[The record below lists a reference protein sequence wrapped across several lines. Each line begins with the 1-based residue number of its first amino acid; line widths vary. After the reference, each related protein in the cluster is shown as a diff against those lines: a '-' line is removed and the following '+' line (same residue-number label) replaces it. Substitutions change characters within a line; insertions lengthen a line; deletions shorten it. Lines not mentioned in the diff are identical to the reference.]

1 MSQNSLETM
10 FRPKSVAIL
19 GASTDENKI
28 GGRPVRYLKHYEFD
42 GPIYP
47 INPNSPEVQG
57 LKANK
62 SILDVEGEV
71 DLALIALPAAA
82 VLQAIGECAEK
93 GVKAVV
99 VFSSGFAETGNEGR
113 AVQLEMRR
121 IADQAGMRIVGPNC
135 MGIAAFDHNMII
147 TFGVSMLNLPP
158 ELGPVSIVSQSGAF
172 GAVAYA
178 EARQRHLGVR
188 LWATTGNE
196 SDVSVA
202 DCLNYYVEDPET
214 KVILMYFEASRDG
227 AKLMAGLNAAKKA
240 QKPVVAM
247 KVGSSDVGAEA
258 ALSHTDSLAG
268 TDSVV
273 DTVLEKCNA
282 YRARTMDEFFDIG
295 YAFTS
300 GLFPA
305 GNRLGLV
312 SISGGVG
319 VLMSDYADKLGLDVT
334 RLSDAAQAKIK
345 DVIPFAGTRN
355 PVDVT
360 GQAVNQHEILEHC
373 LNIMI
378 EDGGYDV
385 IIVYFAGMTSME
397 FLLKTGLTRVREKHP
412 TAAIILSVTM
422 DEEAWKFF
430 DNLNFL
436 VIPDPTRA
444 VRAASALMQMGQGYA
459 KAELPAPPSLP
470 APVVVPAEMPNEVEA
485 KRILARAGV
494 PVVDERLARC
504 ACEAGIAAAEI
515 GFPVAMKLVSTD
527 ILHKSEIGGVLLN
540 IGDESAAQEGYGTLI
555 ERAKAAQPDARVDG
569 VVVAPMIS
577 GGVETILGVKNDP
590 AFGPVVLF
598 GLGGIFVELLGD
610 VTQRLAP
617 FGVEEAHEM
626 MREVKGF
633 PLLDGARG
641 AESAD
646 IDALAEAL
654 SRLSVFA
661 HENAD
666 RIESIDINP
675 FLVLPKGHGAFAV
688 DALIVPSV
696 GAVMEQETPFAAASQ
711 RSA

>member
-1 MSQNSLETM
+1 M

-19 GASTDENKI
+19 GASTNENKI
-28 GGRPVRYLKHYEFD
+28 GGRPLRYLKHYAFD

-47 INPNSPEVQG
+47 INPNYPEVQG
-57 LKANK
+57 LKAYP
-62 SILDVEGEV
+62 SILDVGGEV

-82 VLQAIGECAEK
+82 VLKAIRDCAEK

-99 VFSSGFAETGNEGR
+99 IFSSGFAETGDDGR
-113 AVQLEMRR
+113 EAQLEMRR
-121 IADQAGMRIVGPNC
+121 IAEGAGMRIVGPNC
-135 MGIAAFDHNMII
+135 MGIAAFDHKMII
-147 TFGVSMLNLPP
+147 TFGVSMMNLPP

-172 GAVAYA
+172 GSVAYA

-202 DCLNYYVEDPET
+202 DCLNFYVEDPET

-227 AKLMAGLNAAKKA
+227 TKLMAGLEAAKKA
-240 QKPVVAM
+240 RKPVVTM

-268 TDSVV
+268 SDSVV
-273 DTVLEKCNA
+273 DTVLAKYNA
-282 YRARTMDEFFDIG
+282 YRAYTMDEFFDIG

-305 GNRLGLV
+305 GNRVGIV
-312 SISGGVG
+312 TISGGVG
-319 VLMSDYADKLGLDVT
+319 ILMSDYAVKLGLDVA
-334 RLSDAAQAKIK
+334 RLPEAAQAKIRE
-345 DVIPFAGTRN
+345 VIPFAGTRN

-360 GQAVNQHEILEHC
+360 GQAVHQQEILEHC

-378 EDGGYDV
+378 EEGGYDV
-385 IIVYFAGMTSME
+385 IVVYFAGMTSME
-397 FLLKTGLTRVREKHP
+397 FLRKTGLTRVREKHP
-412 TAAIILSVTM
+412 TAAIVLSIVM
-422 DEEAWKFF
+422 DEEAWKIF
-430 DNLNFL
+430 DDLNFL

-444 VRAASALMQMGQGYA
+444 VRAAAALIQMGQGYA
-459 KAELPAPPSLP
+459 KADPPAPPSL
-470 APVVVPAEMPNEVEA
+470 AVPVHVPAEMPNEVEA
-485 KRILARAGV
+485 KRLLAKAGV
-494 PVVDERLARC
+494 PVVDERLA
-504 ACEAGIAAAEI
+504 ASAEQAGIAAREI

-540 IGDESAAQEGYGTLI
+540 VADEAAARVGYDTLI
-555 ERAKAAQPDARVDG
+555 ARGKTAQPDAKIDG

-577 GGVETILGVKNDP
+577 DGVETILGVKVDP
-590 AFGPVVLF
+590 AFGPVILF
-598 GLGGIFVELLGD
+598 GLGGIFVEVLGD

-617 FGVEEAHEM
+617 FGVAEAHEM

-641 AESAD
+641 AAPAD
-646 IDALAEAL
+646 LDALAEAL

-661 HENAD
+661 HENAA

-675 FLVLPKGHGAFAV
+675 FLVLPKGRGAYAV
-688 DALIVPSV
+688 DALIVPSK
-696 GAVMEQETPFAAASQ
+696 QS
-711 RSA
+711 

>member
-1 MSQNSLETM
+1 MIQNSLETM

-28 GGRPVRYLKHYEFD
+28 GGRPVRYLKHYGFN

-47 INPNSPEVQG
+47 VNPNYPEVQG
-57 LKANK
+57 LKAYE
-62 SILDVEGEV
+62 SILDVAGGI
-71 DLALIALPAAA
+71 DLALIALPAVA
-82 VLQAIGECAEK
+82 VLQAIRECVEK

-99 VFSSGFAETGNEGR
+99 IFSSGFAETGDEGR
-113 AVQLEMRR
+113 EVQLEMQR

-158 ELGPVSIVSQSGAF
+158 VLGPVSIVSQSGAF
-172 GAVAYA
+172 GSVAYA

-202 DCLNYYVEDPET
+202 DCLNFYVEDPGT

-227 AKLMAGLNAAKKA
+227 AKLMAGLEAAKQA
-240 QKPVVAM
+240 RKPVVVM

-258 ALSHTDSLAG
+258 AISHTDSLAG
-268 TDSVV
+268 SDRVV
-273 DTVLEKCNA
+273 DTVLDKFNA
-282 YRARTMDEFFDIG
+282 YRAYTMDEFFDVG

-305 GNRLGLV
+305 GNRVGLV
-312 SISGGVG
+312 TISGGVG
-319 VLMSDYADKLGLDVT
+319 ILMSDHAAKLGLDVA
-334 RLSDAAQAKIK
+334 RLSAAAQAKIK
-345 DVIPFAGTRN
+345 EVIPFAGTRN
-355 PVDVT
+355 PVDIT
-360 GQAVNQHEILEHC
+360 GQAVNQPEILEHC
-373 LNIMI
+373 LDIMI
-378 EDGGYDV
+378 EEGEYDV
-385 IIVYFAGMTSME
+385 IIVFFAGMTSIE
-397 FLLKTGLTRVREKHP
+397 FLRKSGLIRIREKHP
-412 TAAIILSVTM
+412 TAAIIVSVVM
-422 DEEAWKFF
+422 DEEAWKIF
-430 DNLNFL
+430 DDLNYL

-444 VRAASALMQMGQGYA
+444 VSAAAALIQLGRGYARAA
-459 KAELPAPPSLP
+459 KPAPPSLP
-470 APVVVPAEMPNEVEA
+470 VPVAVPAEIPNEVEA
-485 KRILARAGV
+485 KRILAKAGV
-494 PVVDERLARC
+494 PVVDERLVTA
-504 ACEAGIAAAEI
+504 ADAAGRSAAQI

-540 IGDESAAQEGYGTLI
+540 VADEAAAREGYDTLI
-555 ERAKAAQPDARVDG
+555 ERAKTAQPDAKVDG

-577 GGVETILGVKNDP
+577 GGVETILGVKVDP

-641 AESAD
+641 AAPAD
-646 IDALAEAL
+646 VDALAEAL

-661 HENAD
+661 HENAA

-675 FLVLPKGHGAFAV
+675 FLVLPKGQGAYAV
-688 DALIVPSV
+688 DALIVPSK
-696 GAVMEQETPFAAASQ
+696 QS
-711 RSA
+711 

>member
-1 MSQNSLETM
+1 LE
-10 FRPKSVAIL
+10 
-19 GASTDENKI
+19 
-28 GGRPVRYLKHYEFD
+28 
-42 GPIYP
+42 
-47 INPNSPEVQG
+47 
-57 LKANK
+57 
-62 SILDVEGEV
+62 
-71 DLALIALPAAA
+71 
-82 VLQAIGECAEK
+82 
-93 GVKAVV
+93 
-99 VFSSGFAETGNEGR
+99 
-113 AVQLEMRR
+113 
-121 IADQAGMRIVGPNC
+121 
-135 MGIAAFDHNMII
+135 
-147 TFGVSMLNLPP
+147 
-158 ELGPVSIVSQSGAF
+158 
-172 GAVAYA
+172 
-178 EARQRHLGVR
+178 
-188 LWATTGNE
+188 
-196 SDVSVA
+196 
-202 DCLNYYVEDPET
+202 
-214 KVILMYFEASRDG
+214 
-227 AKLMAGLNAAKKA
+227 AAKKA
-240 QKPVVAM
+240 RKPVVAM

-268 TDSVV
+268 SDSVV
-273 DTVLEKCNA
+273 DTILEKYNA
-282 YRARTMDEFFDIG
+282 YRAYTMDEFFDTG

-300 GLFPA
+300 GLFPV

-312 SISGGVG
+312 TISGGVG
-319 VLMSDYADKLGLDVT
+319 VLMSDYADKLGLDVA
-334 RLSDAAQAKIK
+334 RLPEAAQAKIK

-378 EDGGYDV
+378 EEGEYDV

-412 TAAIILSVTM
+412 TAPIILSVTM

-444 VRAASALMQMGQGYA
+444 VRAAAALMQMGQGYA

-470 APVVVPAEMPNEVEA
+470 APVDAPAEMPNEVEA

-504 ACEAGIAAAEI
+504 ACEAGFAAAEV

-540 IGDESAAQEGYGTLI
+540 VGDEAAAREGYGTLI

-626 MREVKGF
+626 IREVKGF

-641 AESAD
+641 AEPAD
-646 IDALAEAL
+646 VDTLAEAL

-688 DALIVPSV
+688 DALIVPS
-696 GAVMEQETPFAAASQ
+696 EQS
-711 RSA
+711 

>member
-19 GASTDENKI
+19 GASTNENKI
-28 GGRPVRYLKHYEFD
+28 GGRPLRYLKHYEFD

-47 INPNSPEVQG
+47 INPNYPEVQG
-57 LKANK
+57 LKAYK
-62 SILDVEGEV
+62 SILDVAGGV

-82 VLQAIGECAEK
+82 VLQAIRECAEK
-93 GVKAVV
+93 GVKVV
-99 VFSSGFAETGNEGR
+99 VIFSSGFAETGDDGR
-113 AVQLEMRR
+113 AAQLEMRR
-121 IADQAGMRIVGPNC
+121 IAADAGMRIVGPNC
-135 MGIAAFDHNMII
+135 MGIAAFDHKMII
-147 TFGVSMLNLPP
+147 TFGVSMMNFPP
-158 ELGPVSIVSQSGAF
+158 ALGPVSIVSQSGAF
-172 GAVAYA
+172 GSVAYA

-202 DCLNYYVEDPET
+202 DCLNFYVEDPET

-227 AKLMAGLNAAKKA
+227 ANLMAGLEAAKKA
-240 QKPVVAM
+240 RKPVVTM

-258 ALSHTDSLAG
+258 ALSHTNSLAG
-268 TDSVV
+268 SDSVV
-273 DTVLEKCNA
+273 DTVLAKYNA
-282 YRARTMDEFFDIG
+282 YRAYTMDEFFDIG

-305 GNRLGLV
+305 GNRVGIV
-312 SISGGVG
+312 TISGGVG
-319 VLMSDYADKLGLDVT
+319 ILMSDYAVKLGLDVA
-334 RLSDAAQAKIK
+334 RLPEAAQAKIK
-345 DVIPFAGTRN
+345 EVIPFAGTRN

-360 GQAVNQHEILEHC
+360 GQAVNQQEIIEHC

-378 EDGGYDV
+378 EEGGYDV
-385 IIVYFAGMTSME
+385 IVVYFAGMTSME
-397 FLLKTGLTRVREKHP
+397 FLRKTGLTRVREKHP
-412 TAAIILSVTM
+412 AAAIVLSVVM
-422 DEEAWKFF
+422 DEESWKVF
-430 DNLNFL
+430 DDLNFL

-444 VRAASALMQMGQGYA
+444 VRAAAALIQMGQGYA
-459 KAELPAPPSLP
+459 KAELPAPPALP
-470 APVVVPAEMPNEVEA
+470 APVHVPAEMPNEVEA
-485 KRILARAGV
+485 KRILAKAGV
-494 PVVDERLARC
+494 PVVDERLAT
-504 ACEAGIAAAEI
+504 ATEAAGNAAAEI

-540 IGDESAAQEGYGTLI
+540 VADEAAARDGYDTLI
-555 ERAKAAQPDARVDG
+555 ARAKTAQPDAKVDG

-577 GGVETILGVKNDP
+577 GGVETILGVKVDP

-598 GLGGIFVELLGD
+598 GLGGIFVEVLGD

-641 AESAD
+641 AAPAD
-646 IDALAEAL
+646 LDALAEAL
-654 SRLSVFA
+654 ARLSVFA
-661 HENAD
+661 HENAE

-675 FLVLPKGHGAFAV
+675 FLVLPKGQGAYAV
-688 DALIVPSV
+688 DALIVPSKV
-696 GAVMEQETPFAAASQ
+696 S
-711 RSA
+711 

>member
-19 GASTDENKI
+19 GASTNENKI
-28 GGRPVRYLKHYEFD
+28 GGRPLRYLKHYEFD

-47 INPNSPEVQG
+47 INPNYPEVQG
-57 LKANK
+57 LKAYK
-62 SILDVEGEV
+62 SILDVAGGV

-82 VLQAIGECAEK
+82 VLQAIRECAEK

-99 VFSSGFAETGNEGR
+99 IFSSGFAETGDDGR
-113 AVQLEMRR
+113 AAQLEMRR
-121 IADQAGMRIVGPNC
+121 IAADAGMRIVGPNC
-135 MGIAAFDHNMII
+135 MGIAAFDHKMII
-147 TFGVSMLNLPP
+147 TFGVSMMNLPP

-172 GAVAYA
+172 GSVAYA

-202 DCLNYYVEDPET
+202 DCLNFYVEDPET

-227 AKLMAGLNAAKKA
+227 ANLMAGLEAAKKA
-240 QKPVVAM
+240 RKPVVTM

-258 ALSHTDSLAG
+258 ALSHTNSLAG
-268 TDSVV
+268 SDSVV
-273 DTVLEKCNA
+273 DTVLAKYNA
-282 YRARTMDEFFDIG
+282 YRAYTMDEFFDIG

-305 GNRLGLV
+305 GNRVGIV
-312 SISGGVG
+312 TISGGVG
-319 VLMSDYADKLGLDVT
+319 ILMSDYAVKLGLDVA
-334 RLSDAAQAKIK
+334 RLPEAAQAKIK
-345 DVIPFAGTRN
+345 EVIPFAGTRN

-360 GQAVNQHEILEHC
+360 GQAVNQQEIIEHC

-378 EDGGYDV
+378 EEGGYDV
-385 IIVYFAGMTSME
+385 IVVYFAGMTSME
-397 FLLKTGLTRVREKHP
+397 FLRKTGLTRVREKHP
-412 TAAIILSVTM
+412 AAAIVLSVVM
-422 DEEAWKFF
+422 DEEAWKVF
-430 DNLNFL
+430 DDLNFL

-444 VRAASALMQMGQGYA
+444 VRAAAALIQMGQGYA
-459 KAELPAPPSLP
+459 KAELPAPPALP
-470 APVVVPAEMPNEVEA
+470 APVHVPAEMPNEVEA
-485 KRILARAGV
+485 KRILAKAGI
-494 PVVDERLARC
+494 PVVDERLAT
-504 ACEAGIAAAEI
+504 ATEAAGNAAAEI

-540 IGDESAAQEGYGTLI
+540 VADEAAARDGYDTLI
-555 ERAKAAQPDARVDG
+555 ARAKTAQPDAKVDG

-577 GGVETILGVKNDP
+577 GGVETILGVKVDP

-598 GLGGIFVELLGD
+598 GLGGIFVEVLGD

-641 AESAD
+641 AAPAD
-646 IDALAEAL
+646 LDALAEAL
-654 SRLSVFA
+654 ARLSVFA
-661 HENAD
+661 HENAE

-675 FLVLPKGHGAFAV
+675 FLVLPKGQGAYAV
-688 DALIVPSV
+688 DALIVPSKV
-696 GAVMEQETPFAAASQ
+696 S
-711 RSA
+711 

>member
-1 MSQNSLETM
+1 MKNSLATV
-10 FRPKSVAIL
+10 FRPKSIAIL
-19 GASTDENKI
+19 GASTNENKI
-28 GGRPVRYLKHYEFD
+28 GGRPVRYLKHYAFE

-47 INPNSPEVQG
+47 INPNYPEVQG
-57 LKANK
+57 LVAYK
-62 SILDVEGEV
+62 SILDVEGGV

-82 VLQAIGECAEK
+82 ILQAIRECVEK

-99 VFSSGFAETGNEGR
+99 IFSSGFAETGDEGR
-113 AVQLEMRR
+113 EAQLEMRR
-121 IADQAGMRIVGPNC
+121 IADPAGMRIVGPNC

-147 TFGVSMLNLPP
+147 TFGISMMNLPP

-172 GAVAYA
+172 GSVAYA
-178 EARQRHLGVR
+178 EARQRRLGVR

-196 SDVSVA
+196 ADVSVA
-202 DCLNYYVEDPET
+202 DCLNYYVEDSET

-227 AKLMAGLNAAKKA
+227 AQLMAGLEAAKKA
-240 QKPVVAM
+240 RKPVVAM

-268 TDSVV
+268 SDSVV
-273 DTVLEKCNA
+273 DTVLAKYNA
-282 YRARTMDEFFDIG
+282 YRAYTMDEFFDIG

-312 SISGGVG
+312 TISGGVG
-319 VLMSDYADKLGLDVT
+319 ILMSDYAAKLGLDVA
-334 RLSDAAQAKIK
+334 RLSAAAQAKIK
-345 DVIPFAGTRN
+345 QIIPFAGTRN

-360 GQAVNQHEILEHC
+360 GQAVNQHEIIEHC

-378 EDGGYDV
+378 EEGGYDV
-385 IIVYFAGMTSME
+385 IVVYFAGMTSME

-412 TAAIILSVTM
+412 TAAIILSITM
-422 DEEAWKFF
+422 DEESGKIF
-430 DNLNFL
+430 DDLNYL

-444 VRAASALMQMGQGYA
+444 VRAAAALIQMGQGYT
-459 KAELPAPPSLP
+459 KAELPAPPSL
-470 APVVVPAEMPNEVEA
+470 APPVDAPHLMPNEVEA

-494 PVVDERLARC
+494 PVVDERLATT
-504 ACEAGIAAAEI
+504 AIEAAIAAAEI

-527 ILHKSEIGGVLLN
+527 IPHKSEIGGVLLS
-540 IGDESAAQEGYGTLI
+540 IADEAAAGSGYDTLI
-555 ERAKAAQPDARVDG
+555 ERAKTAQPDALVDG

-577 GGVETILGVKNDP
+577 GGVETILGVKVDP

-633 PLLDGARG
+633 ALLDGARG
-641 AESAD
+641 AAPAD
-646 IDALAEAL
+646 VDALAEAL
-654 SRLSVFA
+654 SALSVFA
-661 HENAD
+661 HDNAGW
-666 RIESIDINP
+666 IESIDINP
-675 FLVLPKGHGAFAV
+675 FLVLPKGQGAFAV
-688 DALIVPSV
+688 DALIVPSK
-696 GAVMEQETPFAAASQ
+696 
-711 RSA
+711 

>member
-1 MSQNSLETM
+1 M
-10 FRPKSVAIL
+10 FRPKSVAVL

-28 GGRPVRYLKHYEFD
+28 GGRPVHYLKHYEFD

-57 LKANK
+57 LTAYK
-62 SILDVEGEV
+62 SVLDVEGGV
-71 DLALIALPAAA
+71 DLALIALPATA
-82 VLQAIGECAEK
+82 VLQALRECVEK

-99 VFSSGFAETGNEGR
+99 IFSSGFAEIGDEGR
-113 AVQLEMRR
+113 EVQLEMQR
-121 IADQAGMRIVGPNC
+121 IAGEAGIRIVGPNC
-135 MGIAAFDHNMII
+135 MGIAAFDHNMMI
-147 TFGVSMLNLPP
+147 TFGVSMMNLPP

-172 GAVAYA
+172 GSVAYA

-227 AKLMAGLNAAKKA
+227 AKLMAGLKAAKKA

-282 YRARTMDEFFDIG
+282 YRAHTMDEFFDIG

-300 GLFPA
+300 GLFPT

-312 SISGGVG
+312 TISGGVG
-319 VLMSDYADKLGLDVT
+319 VLMSDYADKLGLEVA

-422 DEEAWKFF
+422 DEETWKFF

-470 APVVVPAEMPNEVEA
+470 APVDVPAEMPNEVEG
-485 KRILARAGV
+485 KRILAKAGV
-494 PVVDERLARC
+494 PVVDERLART
-504 ACEAGIAAAEI
+504 ACEAGFSAAEI

-540 IGDESAAQEGYGTLI
+540 VTDETAAREGYDTLI
-555 ERAKAAQPDARVDG
+555 ERAKAAQPEAKVDG

-610 VTQRLAP
+610 VVQRLAP

-626 MREVKGF
+626 MRQVKGF

-641 AESAD
+641 AEPAD
-646 IDALAEAL
+646 TDALAEAL

-688 DALIVPSV
+688 DALIVPGKGDV
-696 GAVMEQETPFAAASQ
+696 VENETPPAVASQ